1 MPIIYD
7 QEENQFRDRFG
18 YLFPTVLLGGGFM
31 AWKKYYGSPQLGR
44 KFSPRAFIGFVKDLS
59 SQDYLRKYL
68 TRPDKPELPLQH
80 RLVETAVE
88 YEKSKSVIEFLTD
101 ADLKTVREIGKA
113 LPTPIKVEE
122 IEFKRQVIRQFN
134 PVTYDLV
141 RNNLEKTQE
150 VFNELLE
157 NVEDS
162 KHLQSILKQQLER
175 YRFRKSHLLIYSK
188 FSEIISPEML
198 KSEAE
203 QTVLMRQL
211 WDTQKKQTQEA
222 RRLAQIL
229 QRESPETI
237 VNLKIPKVLE
247 RVDPAILI
255 DERRARLQPAGKTIN
270 DSGIKLSYTG
280 YKSFLQTL
288 RRARVDSKAIAA
300 IETIDPILKQHL
312 NELAHTKARITY
324 ALQDNAFNLRAVI
337 KLSIQ
342 VKEEGKRET
351 INLKIPLTRGG
362 RLRVNGTRWIPQRY
376 KGIKPLIPEIERI
389 ESDIYESMIRNL
401 NKRFKNEVWHRI
413 MAGDARGGERAIN
426 TLIKEPIDERLIMEV
441 GCPVH
446 DFIEQNVIQDAKL
459 GYLSPTRGFK
469 NEDERRAVSDR
480 FKKMQKL
487 KLLLMEGDGK
497 LKLPNRYAFIDFET
511 FGTKTNYLPH
521 QVTIG
526 IIENGAVVDW
536 YTGKVDPR
544 SINAN
549 YAFPEIDLKLSFK
562 GKTREQVMKE
572 FDEMGQPISKIRKEL
587 EDFLRKNAKGGKL
600 PVAAWS
606 ASFDVDR
613 VMGQQFLGAKAYL
626 GETWDPMDLQKAIDP
641 DVQASVSLRSV
652 GQSRKIF
659 IPTSSKK
666 DLTLNKKVIESF
678 KKDHKLMAIL
688 KDKDPG
694 FYSKLAKAI
703 SEKQIRNLVMHEA
716 SIDVLM
722 ANKVF
727 QDIAKDIN
735 LHSSVVMRDLN
746 AMLLAY
752 HRALTRSI
760 NPIDVNHWTTRA
772 LGHNFPSLS
781 PAQILQG
788 KFTNFD
794 IRDLAPLTNLGL
806 DPTRPFYQQWN
817 SARLITTHVPDL
829 VTKTYKKIAS
839 RRGEIFKSMDILT
852 IFNPLTA
859 ENAGLIDFQAADEM
873 AIKMVSKLI
882 RIPHTGNLKLI
893 PELKEAFEQIKS
905 AKTPKDREIVLSKLR
920 QKMAKAY
927 QKGSRFKEWL
937 PGYTL
942 LGEAEGFTFDTST
955 PLMSAIENIEYNNE
969 NREIAIRLQ
978 TASCPEKYGHPMKI
992 FAYPYKGMLTP
1003 IEGLRS
1009 ITWVDAVL
1017 RKDLA
1022 KRGRMSVML
1031 GQIQRLTR
1039 NFQTIHSKLTPSQTF
1054 QFFET
1059 VKIFVNKINSMGG
1072 IKLDW
1077 QVNKGKLQFIDE
1089 ITGKEW
1095 QKLDLGK
1102 IEKNWLQ
1109 FSEGEWVR
1117 FMKEYSQKIR
1127 HMMISF
1133 GIKYSR
1139 HDPRLPYWTQGQL
1152 ESMLSTEWGR
1162 RYPKKL
1168 AFADLSRAEQN
1179 VFREKIE
1186 VEMHEQ
1192 LSKSEFSKFFT
1203 KAELERWKSGTLM
1216 EGHLSLIQLFGG
1228 SWGILEVTP
1237 ASRAYEAGE
1246 LYAKGADIKIPSL
1259 DELVVSGPI
1268 AQRIARTFTG
1278 EQRDMMNYMSNIQ
1291 PLLRYGI
1298 LPESHY
1304 PIIKA
1309 SEINLDPMTTH
1320 LGFKEE
1326 IGIIEDKSFRI
1337 KCVET
1342 GEIFNSLEE
1351 VPDRYL
1357 KQYTLRPMGMNAYMH
1372 PKTLESM
1379 YGQQPTI
1386 VEFNIGKKKVYLPRP
1401 ALSFI
1406 RGAPARVTKSGD
1418 PYTIIG
1424 KEIQTFKNL
1433 LIAASDYEKIKGDE
1447 AKAAFERKFFSRA
1460 EDYKNMIL
1468 TDKNAYIKMTKP
1480 TIPGVQGKISM
1491 AFAPG
1496 MAKALGLPQDMFS
1509 HITTGFGIQGVSV
1522 KSMGEEYFNK
1532 AMDVHQIKEGSNVGK
1547 YRGATGMVY
1556 PNKMAFREALIEGEE
1571 LLAGTIIRT
1580 PAENRFAFFD
1590 TLITVKK
1597 DQAAG
1602 MRLQLREALATHC
1615 DYDGDIGR
1623 LVFAEFSPQ
1632 EQEQAL
1638 KDLINK
1644 QHVDRKAHA
1653 TLAERI
1659 KKLQANVL
1667 EYETGK
1673 DVATKKQIVKEIE
1686 QIQELEK
1693 TMNVNVYGQGIWVR
1707 EAKPKAI
1714 PKEIKLGIGDEMRFR
1729 KMNLHQFMKELPS
1742 IDLPERLIK
1751 LPGEELEQHLSNMLT
1766 KTATAYSYRK
1776 AMTMRSATKLFGGK
1790 LTEQYLD
1797 LYNELAG
1804 KVTAFKKVPYEKA
1817 EQITRALLEP
1827 EAAESKK
1834 IMGEVLNR
1842 DAEELWPQ
1850 FKEWHSALNRAMMR
1864 KEVNELISSGMK
1876 RAPITG
1882 GQLALWGPSA
1892 EIPAA
1897 GKTRAILDFW
1907 GKEKFL
1913 DSFKRQ
1919 GKKGGIAI
1927 ALAALVAP
1935 IFLSH
1940 DNIYDKKGYPIIP
1953 TNFNVAQPIFP
1964 APIHIIPNDPPSHPI
1979 RTFKPQIIDPL
1990 LINFGSDNNL
2000 TTRRN
2005 SGQYPN
2011 ELRNY

>member
-7 QEENQFRDRFG
+7 PEEEQFRDRHG
-18 YLFPTVLLGGGFM
+18 YLFPTVLLGGGFL

-59 SQDYLRKYL
+59 PQDYLRKYI
-68 TRPDKPELPLQH
+68 TRPDKVELPLQR

-113 LPTPIKVEE
+113 IPTPIRAEE
-122 IEFKRQVIRQFN
+122 MGFKLQVIRQFN

-141 RNNLEKTQE
+141 RNNPEKAQE
-150 VFNELLE
+150 IFNEILE
-157 NVEDS
+157 TVEDS

-175 YRFRKSHLLIYSK
+175 YRFRKSRLLIYSK
-188 FSEIISPEML
+188 FSEIINPEML

-203 QTVLMRQL
+203 QSVLMRQL

-229 QRESPETI
+229 QGESPETI

-247 RVDPAILI
+247 RVDPTIII
-255 DERRARLQPAGKTIN
+255 DERLARLQPAGKTIS
-270 DSGIKLSYTG
+270 DSGIKLSHTG

-288 RRARVDSKAIAA
+288 RRARVDSRAIAA

-342 VKEEGKRET
+342 TKEEGKREV

-362 RLRVNGTRWIPQRY
+362 RLRINGTGWIPQRY
-376 KGIKPLIPEIERI
+376 KGIKPLIPEIARV

-401 NKRFKNEVWHRI
+401 NKRFKSEVWHKV
-413 MAGDARGGERAIN
+413 MEGDARGGERSIN
-426 TLIKEPIDERLIMEV
+426 ALIRDPINERLIMES
-441 GCPVH
+441 GRPAH
-446 DFIEQNVIQDAKL
+446 DFIEQTVIQDARL
-459 GYLSPTRGFK
+459 GYLSQRFG
-469 NEDERRAVSDR
+469 NDEHIILDR

-487 KLLLMEGDGK
+487 KLLLLEGGGK

-511 FGTKTNYLPH
+511 FGTKTNFLPH
-521 QVTIG
+521 QVTVG

-536 YTGKVDPR
+536 YTGKIDPR
-544 SINAN
+544 SININ
-549 YAFPEIDLKLSFK
+549 YDFPEVDLKFSFK
-562 GKTREQVMKE
+562 GKTREQVIKE
-572 FDEMGQPISKIRKEL
+572 FTVMGQPISKVRRDL
-587 EDFLRKNAKGGKL
+587 EEFLRKHAKGGKL

-606 ASFDVDR
+606 AGFDVDR

-652 GQSRKIF
+652 GRSRKIF

-666 DLTLNKKVIESF
+666 DLTLNKKIIELF
-678 KKDHKLMAIL
+678 KKDRNLMSIL

-694 FYSKLAKAI
+694 FHGRLMKAV

-716 SIDVLM
+716 SIDVLV

-727 QDIAKDIN
+727 QDITKDIN
-735 LHSSVVMRDLN
+735 LHSAAVMRDLN
-746 AMLLAY
+746 TVLLTY

-760 NPIDVNHWTTRA
+760 NPVDINHWTTRA
-772 LGHNFPSLS
+772 LGHNFLSLS
-781 PAQILQG
+781 PRQILQG
-788 KFTNFD
+788 KFTKFD
-794 IRDLAPLTNLGL
+794 VRDLAPLTRLGM
-806 DPTRPFYQQWN
+806 DPTRPFYQQWA
-817 SARLITTHVPDL
+817 SAHLITKDVPDL
-829 VTKTYKKIAS
+829 VTKTYKKIADKY
-839 RRGEIFKSMDILT
+839 GELFKSMDTLT

-859 ENAGLIDFQAADEM
+859 ENAGLIDFQTADEM
-873 AIKMVSKLI
+873 AIKMGTKVI
-882 RIPHTGNLKLI
+882 RIPHTGKLKLI

-905 AKTPKDREIVLSKLR
+905 TKTPRDREIVLSKLR
-920 QKMAKAY
+920 QKMAKSY
-927 QKGSRFKEWL
+927 QKGAHYKEWL
-937 PGYTL
+937 PGFTL
-942 LGEAEGFTFDTST
+942 LGEAEGFTFNTST
-955 PLMSAIENIEYNNE
+955 PLMSVIENIEYNNE
-969 NREIAIRLQ
+969 NKEIAIRLQ
-978 TASCPEKYGHPMKI
+978 TATRSEKYGHPMKI
-992 FAYPYKGMLTP
+992 FAPPYKGMLTP

-1009 ITWVDAVL
+1009 ITWVDMIL

-1022 KRGRMSVML
+1022 KRGRMSFML

-1039 NFQTIHSKLTPSQTF
+1039 NFQAIHSKIAPAQTF

-1059 VKIFVNKINSMGG
+1059 IKTFVDKINSMGG
-1072 IKLDW
+1072 IKLNW
-1077 QVNKGKLQFIDE
+1077 QINKGKLQFIDE

-1095 QKLDLGK
+1095 QKLDVGK

-1109 FSEGEWVR
+1109 FSEGEWVK

-1127 HMMISF
+1127 RMMISF

-1139 HDPRLPYWTQGQL
+1139 HDPRLPYWTQEQI

-1168 AFADLSRAEQN
+1168 VFAGLSKAEQN
-1179 VFREKIE
+1179 AFREKIE
-1186 VEMHEQ
+1186 IEMHEQ
-1192 LSKSEFSKFFT
+1192 LSKSELSKFFT
-1203 KAELERWKSGTLM
+1203 KAELTRWKSATLM

-1246 LYAKGADIKIPSL
+1246 LYAKGADIKIPRL
-1259 DELVVSGPI
+1259 DELVVSGPV

-1291 PLLRYGI
+1291 PLLRYGV

-1309 SEINLDPMTTH
+1309 SEIKLDNITTH
-1320 LGFKEE
+1320 LGFREE

-1337 KCVET
+1337 RCVET

-1357 KQYTLRPMGMNAYMH
+1357 KQYTLRPLGMNAYMH
-1372 PKTLESM
+1372 PKTLETM
-1379 YGQQPTI
+1379 YGQQPAI
-1386 VEFNIGKKKVYLPRP
+1386 VEFNIGNKKVYLPRP

-1406 RGAPARVTKSGD
+1406 RGAPAKVTKSGD

-1433 LIAASDYEKIKGDE
+1433 LVMASDYEKIRGDE
-1447 AKAAFERKFFSRA
+1447 AKIAFERRFFSRV

-1468 TDKNAYIKMTKP
+1468 TDKSTYIKITQP
-1480 TIPGVQGKISM
+1480 TIPGVRGKISM
-1491 AFAPG
+1491 AFPPG

-1509 HITTGFGIQGVSV
+1509 HITTGFGVQGVSIR
-1522 KSMGEEYFNK
+1522 SMGEEYFGK
-1532 AMDVHQIKEGSNVGK
+1532 AMGTHQIKEGPDVGR
-1547 YRGATGMVY
+1547 YRGATGVVY
-1556 PNKMAFREALIEGEE
+1556 PNKLAFRKALIEGEE

-1590 TLITVKK
+1590 TLVTVKK

-1602 MRLQLREALATHC
+1602 MRLQCREAILTHF
-1615 DYDGDIGR
+1615 DYDGDIGPT
-1623 LVFAEFSPQ
+1623 VFADYPSG

-1638 KDLINK
+1638 KDLMNR
-1644 QHVDRKAHA
+1644 QHADRELHK
-1653 TLAERI
+1653 TLAERV
-1659 KKLQANVL
+1659 KKLNANVL
-1667 EYETGK
+1667 EYETSK
-1673 DVATKKQIVKEIE
+1673 DAATKKQIVKELE
-1686 QIQELEK
+1686 RIQELEK

-1707 EAKPKAI
+1707 EARPTAT

-1742 IDLPERLIK
+1742 IDLPARLIK
-1751 LPGEELEQHLSNMLT
+1751 LPGEEMEQHLSNMLT

-1776 AMTMRSATKLFGGK
+1776 AMTMRAATKLFGGK

-1797 LYNELAG
+1797 LYNELVG

-1817 EQITRALLEP
+1817 EQITKALLDP
-1827 EAAESKK
+1827 EAGESKK
-1834 IMGEVLNR
+1834 IMGEVLNK
-1842 DAEELWPQ
+1842 DAELLWPQ
-1850 FKEWHSALNRAMMR
+1850 FKEWHSALNRSMMR

-1882 GQLALWGPSA
+1882 GQLALWGPSVD
-1892 EIPAA
+1892 IPVRKA
-1897 GKTRAILDFW
+1897 RAILDFW
-1907 GKEKFL
+1907 GKEHFL
-1913 DSFKRQ
+1913 SSFKRH
-1919 GKKGGIAI
+1919 GKKGGMAI

-1935 IFLSH
+1935 IFLPH
-1940 DNIYDKKGYPIIP
+1940 DNLYDKDGYPIIP
-1953 TNFNVAQPIFP
+1953 TDFNVAQPVFP
-1964 APIHIIPNDPPSHPI
+1964 APIHIVPNDPPTHPI

-1990 LINFGSDNNL
+1990 LIKFGSDNNL

-2005 SGQYPN
+2005 SGRWPN
-2011 ELRNY
+2011 KLKNY